1 MEDTFSS
8 LQMRSWHPGTL
19 THTVRVPSSHHLLP
33 PSSTST
39 SSTSSRDKTNH
50 KHLPCG
56 YFSLLTTF
64 LWEDAEE
71 SLCCCLSSPFNHSC
85 FSLTSSQFNIEL
97 SQAKDIRWRPLES
110 AASCLGKYGDGWGS
124 LGRKLSILTCLLST
138 PPPPLPPC
146 PSFVFLFK
154 RSSIFQLLLWRVEGS
169 QAEEEILFP
178 IFVLRGETGRIGR
191 GHVVVDTGAQAAL
204 LTSGHNGGIRG
215 QIGLTQR
222 DRTVI

>member
-71 SLCCCLSSPFNHSC
+71 SLCCCLSSPFHHSC

-110 AASCLGKYGDGWGS
+110 AASCLGKYGDGWSS
-124 LGRKLSILTCLLST
+124 LGRKLSILTSL
-138 PPPPLPPC
+138 PPPLYPHVHLLSSSSNVPPSSNC
-146 PSFVFLFK
+146 YSGELRAVRRRRRFCFQYLYWEERLGGLAGGTWWLTQGHRQHFLPAGTM
-154 RSSIFQLLLWRVEGS
+154 EGS
-169 QAEEEILFP
+169 EA
-178 IFVLRGETGRIGR
+178 R
-191 GHVVVDTGAQAAL
+191 
-204 LTSGHNGGIRG
+204 
-215 QIGLTQR
+215 
-222 DRTVI
+222 